1 MVTLIIAE
9 KPNVAKKI
17 AHALAEGKPV
27 RKTLYSVPYYELTR
41 DGKKIIV
48 APAVGHLYTLAP
60 KTKTYGYPIFD
71 IEWVPVYVAE
81 KGKSYAKDYIKALR
95 ELAKRADEFVVAC
108 DYDTEGEVIGYT
120 ALKYACGV
128 GLKKA
133 KRMKFSTLTKRDIL
147 KAWYNL
153 EPTINFGMADAG
165 IARHVLDWYWGVNLS
180 RALTHAIKRSSGKW
194 MILSTGRVQGPTL
207 KFLVEREK
215 EIANF
220 KPTPYW
226 VIKMILEKN
235 GRQYTATYEKE
246 RILDEEEAKR
256 IVQEAKKG
264 PAFVEKV
271 EVKQQKRNP
280 PHPFDLGTLQREAY
294 SAFGYSPKKTLD
306 IAQRLYEKGYCL
318 HPDSL
323 ILTPKGI
330 KRIEELPEEGEV
342 LTLDFGLRLSKSRYK
357 LLEREAD
364 EPMYKVKLSDNT
376 ELLITADHPVLVY
389 REDKLIFVPAE
400 KLKENDQVVML
411 INNSK
416 FHEEKTLTLLDVLL
430 EKADSMKDYILFK
443 PEFGEE
449 IRKRL
454 MDANKKTEILVLFNI
469 KEPTYYK
476 YLRGK
481 MPVPIIKYLLKEGII
496 TLKELRENY
505 LGFAYSTSV
514 KPVRFEL
521 NEDFWYL
528 FGFIVGDGHLA
539 RKGAITISAKDREL
553 ETIKAIERSVKALGL
568 SIRYNKKHKIIAIE
582 SKSLTRIFELLGC
595 PYGNKTE
602 VFDIPDEITAKRE
615 WILAFLAGYYD
626 ADSHIGVKPT
636 GGKKSF
642 SPQIVLTSKNKKA
655 IYKVKMLWQLLG
667 VGTYIWT
674 KKDGTG
680 VFQAYELKVYSR
692 DAPRFYELIKDYL
705 RVKRRDLERVRQL
718 AIRERKPFSHHY
730 SLIKVENW
738 KGKIK
743 SNAGIWK
750 EFDLGNQTVH
760 KRAISLDKLRKLL
773 PYLQDDDLIRIAS
786 GDVYILKIKEIKKF
800 HYKGKVHDL
809 VVENYHNFIANGVVV
824 HNCSYPRT
832 SSQKLPKNL
841 NYKYIIQNLAKIP
854 EYKPFAHELLG
865 KPQLKPVEGPKDDP
879 AHPAIYP
886 TGELPKPGQL
896 TQEEKNIYDLIVRR
910 FLAAFADPAV
920 RETMKVIIN
929 SNSHRF
935 ILSGSRTIKDGWL
948 KIYGKYVSFDEV
960 ILPKFREG
968 EPVKVIQIKREKKKT
983 KPPARYS
990 PASVIKKM
998 EDLGIGTKATRAQIL
1013 ETLYQRGY
1021 IEGKKKIKVTP
1032 LGMKV
1037 VEALEKNVPEIV
1049 SVELTREFEEKM
1061 EEIMKRKLSKD
1072 KVIEEAKKQLIK
1084 ILKEFKA
1091 KELDIG
1097 KELMEKLIES
1107 EEKKTKK
1114 SKKKTAKELT
1124 AEEEEAIKRAAD
1136 NEKGKEEGKRNNN
1149 EIIVGK
1155 CPKCGGDLVV
1165 RYNRKTGKRFVG
1177 CSNWPNCNVTYPLLQ
1192 RGEIIPTGKVCP
1204 ECGNA
1209 PIVKIREG
1217 DREYEVCL
1225 NINCKKWKY
1234 NNKKNNKR
1242 RT

>member
-17 AHALAEGKPV
+17 AYALAERRPI
-27 RKTLYSVPYYELTR
+27 RKTLYGVPYYELIR

-95 ELAKRADEFVVAC
+95 ELAKRADEFIIAC

-120 ALKYACGV
+120 ALKYACGIDP
-128 GLKKA
+128 KKA
-133 KRMKFSTLTKRDIL
+133 KRMKFSALTKRDIL

-180 RALTHAIKRSSGKW
+180 RALTHAIKRASGKW

-235 GRQYTATYEKE
+235 GKQYTATYEKE

-271 EVKQQKRNP
+271 EVKQQRRNP

-306 IAQRLYEKGYCL
+306 IAQRLYEM
-318 HPDSL
+318 
-323 ILTPKGI
+323 GI
-330 KRIEELPEEGEV
+330 
-342 LTLDFGLRLSKSRYK
+342 
-357 LLEREAD
+357 
-364 EPMYKVKLSDNT
+364 
-376 ELLITADHPVLVY
+376 
-389 REDKLIFVPAE
+389 
-400 KLKENDQVVML
+400 
-411 INNSK
+411 
-416 FHEEKTLTLLDVLL
+416 
-430 EKADSMKDYILFK
+430 
-443 PEFGEE
+443 
-449 IRKRL
+449 
-454 MDANKKTEILVLFNI
+454 
-469 KEPTYYK
+469 
-476 YLRGK
+476 
-481 MPVPIIKYLLKEGII
+481 
-496 TLKELRENY
+496 
-505 LGFAYSTSV
+505 
-514 KPVRFEL
+514 
-521 NEDFWYL
+521 
-528 FGFIVGDGHLA
+528 
-539 RKGAITISAKDREL
+539 
-553 ETIKAIERSVKALGL
+553 
-568 SIRYNKKHKIIAIE
+568 
-582 SKSLTRIFELLGC
+582 
-595 PYGNKTE
+595 
-602 VFDIPDEITAKRE
+602 
-615 WILAFLAGYYD
+615 
-626 ADSHIGVKPT
+626 
-636 GGKKSF
+636 
-642 SPQIVLTSKNKKA
+642 
-655 IYKVKMLWQLLG
+655 
-667 VGTYIWT
+667 
-674 KKDGTG
+674 
-680 VFQAYELKVYSR
+680 
-692 DAPRFYELIKDYL
+692 
-705 RVKRRDLERVRQL
+705 
-718 AIRERKPFSHHY
+718 
-730 SLIKVENW
+730 
-738 KGKIK
+738 
-743 SNAGIWK
+743 
-750 EFDLGNQTVH
+750 
-760 KRAISLDKLRKLL
+760 
-773 PYLQDDDLIRIAS
+773 
-786 GDVYILKIKEIKKF
+786 
-800 HYKGKVHDL
+800 
-809 VVENYHNFIANGVVV
+809 
-824 HNCSYPRT
+824 CSYPRT

-841 NYKYIIQNLAKIP
+841 NYKYIIQSLAKIP

-865 KPQLKPVEGPKDDP
+865 KPQLKPVEGSKDDP

-886 TGELPKPGQL
+886 TGELPKPGEL

-920 RETMKVIIN
+920 REIMKVIIN
-929 SNSHRF
+929 SNNHRF
-935 ILSGSRTIKDGWL
+935 ILSGARTVKEGWL

-968 EPVKVIQIKREKKKT
+968 EAVKVIQIKREKKKT

-1037 VEALEKNVPEIV
+1037 IEALEKNVPEIV

-1072 KVIEEAKKQLIK
+1072 KVIEKAKEQLIK
-1084 ILKEFKA
+1084 ILREFKA

-1097 KELMEKLIES
+1097 RELMEKLIES

-1114 SKKKTAKELT
+1114 SKKNTAKELT
-1124 AEEEEAIKRAAD
+1124 TEEEAIKKAVEG
-1136 NEKGKEEGKRNNN
+1136 NEKKNNDP
-1149 EIIVGK
+1149 IIVGK

-1177 CSNWPNCNVTYPLLQ
+1177 CSNWPSCDVTYPLLQ
-1192 RGEIIPTGKVCP
+1192 RGKIIPTGRVCP
-1204 ECGNA
+1204 ECGA
-1209 PIVKIREG
+1209 PIVRIREKN
-1217 DREYEVCL
+1217 REYEICL
-1225 NINCKKWKY
+1225 DIRCKKDRKFI
-1234 NNKKNNKR
+1234 
-1242 RT
+1242 